1 MSNRPLDPLTLRHFV
16 AVCEEGSI
24 ARAAAREALV
34 ASALSKR
41 IGVLEAELGVTLLHR
56 RRRGVEP
63 TAAGDALLARARE
76 VLGALDRVRGELGAF
91 ASGLQGSVRV
101 LASPS
106 VLAERLP
113 DDIARFLAAH
123 PGLSVSL
130 DERVSVDI
138 VRSLHEGAA
147 DVGVLWDHVD
157 LAGLHVVPYH
167 DDHLCVAVAPAHR
180 LARRPRL
187 RFADLLSSLRDEP
200 TIGVAPGGLMD
211 QLLRRQAALLGHA
224 LAYRVQ
230 VSSMDAACRMVAA
243 GLGLAILPR
252 EAATPHAGAGR
263 LALVPLD
270 EPWAVRRFVIVRR
283 APALQ
288 SAGAR
293 RLGDFLQAASS
304 QDAVPT
310 RGRADDGPARR
321 GAQPAGSTPGTHPS
335 L

>member
-1 MSNRPLDPLTLRHFV
+1 MSTRPLDALTLRHFV
-16 AVCEEGSI
+16 AICEEGSI

-41 IGVLEAELGVTLLHR
+41 IGALEAELGVALLQR
-56 RRRGVEP
+56 QRRGVAP
-63 TAAGDALLARARE
+63 TPAGEALLAHARE
-76 VLGALDRVRGELGAF
+76 VLAALDRARGEVGAF

-113 DDIARFLAAH
+113 DDIGRFLAAH
-123 PGLSVSL
+123 PGLRVSL

-138 VRSLHEGAA
+138 VRGLHGGAA

-167 DDHLCVAVAPAHR
+167 ADHLCVAVTPSHR
-180 LARRPRL
+180 LSRRPGL
-187 RFADLLSSLRDEP
+187 SFAELLAHLDDEA

-211 QLLRRQAALLGHA
+211 QLLRRQAALAGRT

-252 EAATPHAGAGR
+252 EVATPHAGAGR
-263 LALVPLD
+263 LALVPLA
-270 EPWAVRRFVIVRR
+270 ESWAERRFVIVRR
-283 APALQ
+283 PPALQ

-293 RLGDFLQAASS
+293 GLGDFLQAEA
-304 QDAVPT
+304 
-310 RGRADDGPARR
+310 ARR
-321 GAQPAGSTPGTHPS
+321 
-335 L
+335 

>member
-1 MSNRPLDPLTLRHFV
+1 MNNRPLDPLTLRHFV

-41 IGVLEAELGVTLLHR
+41 IGALEAELGVMLLHR

-63 TAAGDALLARARE
+63 TAAGEALLARARE

-91 ASGLQGSVRV
+91 ARGLQGSVRV

-157 LAGLHVVPYH
+157 LAGLHVVPYRS
-167 DDHLCVAVAPAHR
+167 DQLCVAVPPAHA
-180 LARRPRL
+180 LARRPSL
-187 RFADLLSSLRDEP
+187 RFVDVLDQVS
-200 TIGVAPGGLMD
+200 IGVAPGGLMD
-211 QLLRRQAALLGHA
+211 QMLRRQAAMVGRSI
-224 LAYRVQ
+224 AYRVQ
-230 VSSMDAACRMVAA
+230 VSSMDAGCRLVAA
-243 GLGLAILPR
+243 GLGQAILPR
-252 EAATPHAGAGR
+252 ETAAPHAGTGR
-263 LALVPLD
+263 LALVTLD
-270 EPWAVRRFVIVRR
+270 EPWALRRFVIVRR
-283 APALQ
+283 SPPLQ
-288 SAGAR
+288 SPGAR
-293 RLGDFLQAASS
+293 QLGDFLQAEAADAGS
-304 QDAVPT
+304 QRSGSV
-310 RGRADDGPARR
+310 RAGQ
-321 GAQPAGSTPGTHPS
+321 GSYPAGSTPGTQPS